1 MSISRTFGSAL
12 LATTAV
18 FASSGPAGAVKAPV
32 QASRITFRAPVRACG
47 HVLTGTYIVVH
58 DETKMARGEPCT
70 TFYRLHPNAAAEV
83 ALSFHCIPRQR
94 PLASETTIVTA
105 PSIRTTAATPIVEL
119 LEYQIAGDS
128 EAHGLPPFDVHL
140 TAR

>member
-1 MSISRTFGSAL
+1 MSIGRTRASAL

-18 FASSGPAGAVKAPV
+18 FTASVPAGAVKSPV
-32 QASRITFRAPVRACG
+32 HASRIAFREPIRACG
-47 HVLTGTYIVVH
+47 HILTGTYIVVH

-70 TFYRLHPNAAAEV
+70 TFYRLHPNAAAEA

-94 PLASETTIVTA
+94 TLASETTIVTA
-105 PSIRTTAATPIVEL
+105 PSTRTTGATPIVEL

-128 EAHGLPPFDVHL
+128 EGHGLPPFDVHL